1 MDMPLYK
8 YERKKLVKL
17 YLKNGT
23 IIIGKSE
30 DYTKALD
37 NPNNKASL
45 DMMIYK
51 ILVNTNPKR
60 IDSYATWF
68 NEDEIEKVEILEE

>member
-23 IIIGKSE
+23 IVIGKSE
-30 DYTKALD
+30 DYTQALD

-51 ILVNTNPKR
+51 ILVNTDPKR
-60 IDSYATWF
+60 IDSYGTWF
-68 NEDEIEKVEILEE
+68 NEDEIEKIEILEE